1 MSIYKKAILKPI
13 TTGLV
18 FVAVI
23 VMGLFSLLRL
33 PIDQFP
39 QMDPPY
45 VTIMTTYPGANAS
58 EIETNIS
65 KILENAL
72 NSVDGLKNLFSTS
85 KDNLSIITLEFEW
98 GTNIDDVM
106 NDIRSYVDL
115 VYDNMPDG
123 VSRPMILKLNSSS
136 MPIMQ
141 LGFTAEES
149 YAGLAKILDD
159 NVVNTL
165 NRIDGIGNIS
175 LSGAPDRYI
184 YVDLDPNQLDAYNLS
199 VEAVG
204 NAISANNLNL
214 ASGTVKMGK
223 EQYQL
228 RVESEYI
235 ESSEINSI
243 VVTTT
248 PDGKQVFV
256 RDLATV
262 RDTIKDLSLD
272 ERISI
277 LENGQDILGKEGVRL
292 QISKQTGANTV
303 EICKKVNEEMEKIMK
318 ILPPDIEC
326 TVIRDGSIEIKNAI
340 FGLADSIFY
349 ALLFVVLVVLVFLGN
364 WRSTL
369 IISLTIPISLIVS
382 FIYLLM
388 SDSSLNIVSLASLTI
403 AIGMVV
409 DDAIVV
415 LENITKHIERGSSP
429 REAAIYATN
438 EVWVSVI
445 ATTLVIVAVFVPL
458 TMLSGMAGIMFKELG
473 WIVTIVVCTSTA
485 TAITLIPMLCSKML
499 KANKFFV
506 NKEEEK
512 EYLAKQKKKI
522 FSHKNT
528 IGKVFDK
535 IDLWYAKLLRVCL
548 NHKLI
553 TMLIA
558 LAIFVVSLIPFTN
571 GAIGTD
577 FMQQQDNGNMSIKI
591 ELQRGTRIEE
601 TLKTARRL
609 ECRIHELIP
618 ETKVI
623 STSAGSNDE
632 SSISAL
638 FSGTTNNKINM
649 TVRTSKKY
657 ERKRTIFEM
666 AEIVRE
672 ELKTY
677 PEIINYSVSTSG
689 QGGGGMGSNNVS
701 VEIYGYDFD
710 ETNILAT
717 ELKRKFKELPSAR
730 DVTISREED
739 RAELQINFDKE
750 KLARHGLS
758 TSQAAMYVR
767 YRVNGMTAGFLK
779 EDGEEYDIV
788 VRLKEEFRNSLTD
801 IEELTIMSPRGEKI
815 KLSELAEINEYWCP
829 PNIERKNR
837 QRYLTVSVTPYN
849 ASLGDLAK
857 DIQGVIDQTN
867 IPFGISTR
875 LGGSYENQQDTFKD
889 MITLALLIMML
900 VYIVMASQFESFSK
914 PFIIMMSI
922 PFAITGT
929 ILALLVTGATLDMM
943 GALGLILLI
952 GIVVKNGIVLVD
964 YINLMRDRGYE
975 LKEAI
980 ALSGQSRLRPV
991 LMTAFTTILGMVP
1004 MAMSTSEGSELWQGM
1019 GIVVIG
1025 GLTVSTFVTLIVVPV
1040 LYAIFSRKS
1049 ERDDQAKLRKTFV
1062 FMDINNADYE
1072 YLDKEEENAETTGN
1086 TNEEQIKS

>member
-1 MSIYKKAILKPI
+1 
-13 TTGLV
+13 
-18 FVAVI
+18 
-23 VMGLFSLLRL
+23 
-33 PIDQFP
+33 
-39 QMDPPY
+39 
-45 VTIMTTYPGANAS
+45 
-58 EIETNIS
+58 
-65 KILENAL
+65 
-72 NSVDGLKNLFSTS
+72 
-85 KDNLSIITLEFEW
+85 
-98 GTNIDDVM
+98 
-106 NDIRSYVDL
+106 
-115 VYDNMPDG
+115 
-123 VSRPMILKLNSSS
+123 
-136 MPIMQ
+136 
-141 LGFTAEES
+141 
-149 YAGLAKILDD
+149 
-159 NVVNTL
+159 
-165 NRIDGIGNIS
+165 
-175 LSGAPDRYI
+175 
-184 YVDLDPNQLDAYNLS
+184 
-199 VEAVG
+199 
-204 NAISANNLNL
+204 
-214 ASGTVKMGK
+214 
-223 EQYQL
+223 
-228 RVESEYI
+228 
-235 ESSEINSI
+235 
-243 VVTTT
+243 
-248 PDGKQVFV
+248 
-256 RDLATV
+256 
-262 RDTIKDLSLD
+262 
-272 ERISI
+272 
-277 LENGQDILGKEGVRL
+277 
-292 QISKQTGANTV
+292 
-303 EICKKVNEEMEKIMK
+303 
-318 ILPPDIEC
+318 
-326 TVIRDGSIEIKNAI
+326 
-340 FGLADSIFY
+340 
-349 ALLFVVLVVLVFLGN
+349 
-364 WRSTL
+364 
-369 IISLTIPISLIVS
+369 
-382 FIYLLM
+382 
-388 SDSSLNIVSLASLTI
+388 
-403 AIGMVV
+403 MVV

>member
-23 VMGLFSLLRL
+23 VMGLFSLSRL

-39 QMDPPY
+39 EMDPPY

-115 VYDNMPDG
+115 VYDNLPDG